1 MLAIP
6 NNLSARKQGM
16 SLVEMLVTI
25 VVLGVIA
32 AIAIPSVSRIRESAK
47 EAAAMK
53 NAKTIAQM
61 SGALAALGVA
71 HVIPDSMGG
80 AEATARLLREG
91 VTVPEGVMAGE
102 VWTIPGMT
110 DEHIE
115 EVGVFL
121 SVKYDRRELRLEY
134 VPPADTSAIFDL
146 KLDCYDALCLIE
158 TFRIREKSLSE
169 AFSLMGFVSL
179 R

>member
-1 MLAIP
+1 MFLTYESSTSHRRA
-6 NNLSARKQGM
+6 M
-16 SLVEMLVTI
+16 SLVEILVTI

-32 AIAIPSVSRIRESAK
+32 AIAVPSVSRIRESAK
-47 EAAAMK
+47 EAAAIK

-91 VTVPEGVMAGE
+91 VTVPEGVMEGE
-102 VWTIPGMT
+102 VFVIPGMT

-121 SVKYDRRELRLEY
+121 DVKYDKRELRLEF
-134 VPPADTSAIFDL
+134 VPPVDKNAIFDL
-146 KLDCYDALCLIE
+146 KLDCYDAICKAGEPEMRSKIIPGVLSMICL
-158 TFRIREKSLSE
+158 SLS
-169 AFSLMGFVSL
+169 L
-179 R
+179 

>member
-1 MLAIP
+1 MLLTLQNSSTRRRA
-6 NNLSARKQGM
+6 M
-16 SLVEMLVTI
+16 SLVEVLVVVAVIGI
-25 VVLGVIA
+25 VS

-47 EAAAMK
+47 EAAAIK

-61 SGALAALGVA
+61 STALAALGVA

-91 VTVPEGVMAGE
+91 VTVPDGVMEGE
-102 VWTIPGMT
+102 VFIIPGMS

-121 SVKYDRRELRLEY
+121 DVKYDRRELRLEF
-134 VPPADTSAIFDL
+134 VPPVDKNAIFDL
-146 KLDCYDALCLIE
+146 KLDSYDTICRMDASELRGKVLPGMLSLICL
-158 TFRIREKSLSE
+158 SL
-169 AFSLMGFVSL
+169 G

>member
-1 MLAIP
+1 
-6 NNLSARKQGM
+6 M
-16 SLVEMLVTI
+16 SLVEILVTI

-32 AIAIPSVSRIRESAK
+32 AIAVPSVSRIRESAK
-47 EAAAMK
+47 EAAAIK

-91 VTVPEGVMAGE
+91 VTVPEGVMEGE
-102 VWTIPGMT
+102 IFVIPGMT

-121 SVKYDRRELRLEY
+121 DVKYDKRELRLEF
-134 VPPADTSAIFDL
+134 VPPVDKNAIFDF
-146 KLDCYDALCLIE
+146 KLDCYDAICKVRDPEMRSKMLTGVPSMIC
-158 TFRIREKSLSE
+158 FSLS
-169 AFSLMGFVSL
+169 L
-179 R
+179 